1 VSRYFATKTPCNH
14 GHTHASKREAA
25 RCAELHLLFRAGQID
40 ALVVEPTYELHHNGH
55 AITMGNGQKARYRPD
70 FTYLERGKV
79 VAEDVK
85 AKNGFVD
92 RDFPLRAALFRACYP
107 EIELRVV
114 K

>member
-1 VSRYFATKTPCNH
+1 VSRYFARKTPCNH
-14 GHTHASKREAA
+14 GHTHASGREAK
-25 RCAELHLLFRAGQID
+25 RCDELHILFRTGQID
-40 ALVVEPTYELHHNGH
+40 GLVVEPTYPLHHNGTVL
-55 AITMGNGQKARYRPD
+55 TMRNGQAARYKPD

-92 RDFPLRAALFRACYP
+92 RDFPLRTALFRACYP